1 MSLLFNKRIPVELN
15 RSFRNLFDL
24 NLLVAGK
31 FIWWWEI
38 CLYTTLYKYTY
49 TVLLWFLSMWLN
61 IMIMCSL
68 FVCVSLYS
76 CMYQSLPISEF
87 TVAWYLFVVWVG
99 LLVSISVYIT
109 CLVEFA
115 CYTNLLSI
123 YSFFIQSMLSRSFNS
138 TLTAVS
144 SSHYGSSRDLHGSQG
159 SLALSVADGRGS
171 GGHIF
176 RVSTYSR
183 LVLLAHT

>member
-1 MSLLFNKRIPVELN
+1 MIKRCDYTSSL
-15 RSFRNLFDL
+15 
-24 NLLVAGK
+24 
-31 FIWWWEI
+31 
-38 CLYTTLYKYTY
+38 C
-49 TVLLWFLSMWLN
+49 
-61 IMIMCSL
+61 
-68 FVCVSLYS
+68 VCVSLYS
-76 CMYQSLPISEF
+76 CMYQFFRTLNS
-87 TVAWYLFVVWVG
+87 VAWYLFVIWVG
-99 LLVSISVYIT
+99 LPVSKSVYIT

-183 LVLLAHT
+183 LVLLAHTWEKFRS